1 MKKDERREFRRLV
14 ERGFAPAPT
23 APTPEPKP
31 RGERDKPLT
40 ERFMPV
46 PPANSRKG

>member
-1 MKKDERREFRRLV
+1 MKKDERREFRALV
-14 ERGFAPAPT
+14 ERGFARVPPEPA
-23 APTPEPKP
+23 PEPK
-31 RGERDKPLT
+31 RREEKEKPLT

>member
-14 ERGFAPAPT
+14 DRGFAPAPP
-23 APTPEPKP
+23 APAPEPK
-31 RGERDKPLT
+31 RREEREKPLT

-46 PPANSRKG
+46 PPGNSRNS